1 VEVSE
6 VGAGEVV
13 VEFEQWDGN
22 LLSWTI
28 ADRQTIK
35 PTSVYD
41 QPIAVKAKPYEGYEF
56 IGWSSECTDET
67 LPLDKRQITVHSYK
81 TSCLTAHFAREAEPT
96 PPPDPAPDPGP
107 DPDPEPEPEPPP
119 ASGCQD
125 TIEYKIGQ
133 AVIELLDARGF
144 EIREK

>member
-22 LLSWTI
+22 LLQWTI
-28 ADRQTIK
+28 TDRQTVK
-35 PTSVYD
+35 PTSVYN
-41 QPIAVKAKPYEGYEF
+41 QPIAVKPKSYEGYEF

-67 LPLDKRQITVHSYK
+67 LPLDQGQITVHSYK
-81 TSCLTAHFAREAEPT
+81 TSCLTAHFVREA
-96 PPPDPAPDPGP
+96 DPVLP
-107 DPDPEPEPEPPP
+107 PDPEPEPGPEPPT
-119 ASGCQD
+119 ASHCQD
-125 TIEYKIGQ
+125 SIEYKIGR
-133 AVIELLDARGF
+133 AVIEWLEARGF